1 MRLFVLVCALLWT
14 VVVVAQI
21 PTYYSNV
28 NLNAT
33 GATLRSRLATKTI
46 NAQNRSVSYTPGV
59 WNALRVTDLNPGST
73 RNVLLIY
80 GYNDNDG
87 RNNSDRTRSKYDNG
101 GRTGDWNREHV
112 YPKSLGNPYLGT
124 SGPGADLHHLRAS
137 DKDQN
142 IRRGSRKFA
151 NGSGNSSYITSS
163 GYWYPGDEHK
173 GDVARIIMYMYL
185 RYGNRCLP
193 RNVGTGSTVSNDRNM
208 LQLFLR
214 WNADDPVSAFEI
226 QRNNVIERYQGNRNP
241 FIDNP
246 AFATQ
251 IWGGPQAQDRFGN
264 GGGTGGGTVG
274 TTDVTVR
281 ITFDNYPGETSWK
294 IVDGNNQVVHTGNGY
309 GRQTSGSTLSVTRTL
324 NDGCY
329 TFVFEDSYGD
339 GICCTNGNGS
349 YALINNSTNNF
360 ITSGSSFTFQRTKSF
375 CVGNGRS
382 APSLTETTAIASN
395 TPLDVALYPNPVQHT
410 VFLKSKQ
417 PHAWDYQ
424 VLNQM
429 GQVVQ
434 QGRVQSQHIDVET
447 LPEGVYQL
455 LLDDGEARKLQTF
468 VKQ

>member
-1 MRLFVLVCALLWT
+1 MRLFVLAFALLWT
-14 VVVVAQI
+14 AVVTAQI
-21 PTYYSNV
+21 PAYYNNV

-46 NAQNRSVSYTPGV
+46 NAQSRSVSYTPGV
-59 WNALRVTDLNPGST
+59 WNALRVADLNPGST

-80 GYNDNDG
+80 GYNDNDR
-87 RNNSDRTRSKYDNG
+87 RNNTDRTRSKYNNG

-112 YPKSLGNPYLGT
+112 YPKFLGNPYLGT
-124 SGPGADLHHLRAS
+124 SGPGSDLHHLRAS

-142 IRRGSRKFA
+142 ARRGSRKFA
-151 NGSGNSSYITSS
+151 SGSGSRSYITSS

-193 RNVGTGSTVSNDRNM
+193 KNVGTGSTVSNDRNM
-208 LQLFLR
+208 LRLFLQ
-214 WNADDPVSAFEI
+214 WNVDDPVSAFEI
-226 QRNNVIERYQGNRNP
+226 QRNNVIEGYQGNRNP

-264 GGGTGGGTVG
+264 GGNTGGGTVS

-281 ITFDNYPGETSWK
+281 ITFDNYPSETSWK
-294 IVDGNNQVVHTGNGY
+294 ILDGSNQVVQAGSGY
-309 GRQTSGSTLSVTRTL
+309 GNQTSGSTINLTRTL
-324 NDGCY
+324 NNGCY

-339 GICCTNGNGS
+339 GICCSNGNGS
-349 YALINNSTNNF
+349 YAFINNSTNNF

-375 CVGNGRS
+375 CVGNGRF
-382 APSLTETTAIASN
+382 APSLTGTAVTVSETALN
-395 TPLDVALYPNPVQHT
+395 VALYPNPVQHT
-410 VFLKSKQ
+410 VFLKLEQ
-417 PHAWDYQ
+417 PRALDYR

-434 QGRVQSQHIDVET
+434 QGRIQDQKIHVET
-447 LPEGVYQL
+447 LPQGVYQL
-455 LLDDGEARKLQTF
+455 LLDNGDARLTF
-468 VKQ
+468 IKQ